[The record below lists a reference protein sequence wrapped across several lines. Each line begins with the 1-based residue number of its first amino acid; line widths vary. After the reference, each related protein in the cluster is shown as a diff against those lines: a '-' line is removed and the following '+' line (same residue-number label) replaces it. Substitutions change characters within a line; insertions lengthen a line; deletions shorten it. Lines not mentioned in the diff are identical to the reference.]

1 MCILLCLS
9 HLRFDLWWGNIARMV
24 NIFGKED
31 VRGKRG
37 DRGPIGPMG
46 STGVKGPQGKR
57 GESGKKG
64 DLGPIGPKGSTGAGG
79 PQGERGDPGT
89 SGIVD
94 LYNWLPSTVLE
105 NFQIDSEECC
115 FIIRKSGDDI
125 KKDKKGNI
133 VSWKSK
139 SNASLLDGY
148 VRFKRMAVIT
158 AQSQSFKSVTYFPDG
173 RGYLTL
179 EKSLFE
185 VKNVTLTSTYSF
197 ACVTFK
203 VIGNDADQYIVSNW
217 QPDQEQ
223 FVFREISVSKDEIRI
238 HGCVN
243 GEKDYFTIAHDTTI
257 WTTIFVEWSENSGNR
272 GTFDI
277 NNGEKKGTFIVKPST
292 ELLPSAAYIGGR
304 SDNSHYFNG
313 HISAVEWCSILEPEK
328 DCCFPNY
335 LKKLIMQSQYI
346 DDDNNEGSP
355 PVKLFKA

>member
-1 MCILLCLS
+1 
-9 HLRFDLWWGNIARMV
+9 MV

-46 STGVKGPQGKR
+46 STGPQ
-57 GESGKKG
+57 
-64 DLGPIGPKGSTGAGG
+64 G

-133 VSWKSK
+133 VTWKSK

-148 VRFKRMAVIT
+148 VRFKRTADIT
-158 AQSQSFKSVTYFPDG
+158 TQSQPLKSVSYFPDG

-179 EKSLFE
+179 KKSMFE
-185 VKNVTLTSTYSF
+185 VKNVSLTSTYSF

-203 VIGNDADQYIVSNW
+203 VIGNDVDQYIVSNW
-217 QPDQEQ
+217 QPHQDQ
-223 FVFREISVSKDEIRI
+223 FVFRGISASKDEIRI

-243 GEKDYFTIAHDTTI
+243 GEKDYFTIAHDTSI
-257 WTTIFVEWSENSGNR
+257 WTTIFVEWTENTGNR

-277 NNGEKKGTFIVKPST
+277 NDGEKKGTFIVKPST
-292 ELLPSAAYIGGR
+292 ELLPPTAYIGGR

-313 HISAVEWCSILEPEK
+313 YISAVEWCSILDPAK

-346 DDDNNEGSP
+346 DDDDKERIP
-355 PVKLFKA
+355 PNKILKIT

>member
-1 MCILLCLS
+1 
-9 HLRFDLWWGNIARMV
+9 MV

-46 STGVKGPQGKR
+46 STGPQ
-57 GESGKKG
+57 
-64 DLGPIGPKGSTGAGG
+64 G

-105 NFQIDSEECC
+105 NFQTDSEECC

-139 SNASLLDGY
+139 SNATLLGGF
-148 VRFKRMAVIT
+148 VRFKRTAAIT
-158 AQSQSFKSVTYFPDG
+158 TQSQSIKSATYFPDG

-179 EKSLFE
+179 EKSMFQ
-185 VKNVTLTSTYSF
+185 VKDVTLTSTYSF

-203 VIGNDADQYIVSNW
+203 VLGDALDQCVVSNW
-217 QPDQEQ
+217 QPQQDQY
-223 FVFREISVSKDEIRI
+223 VFRGISASKREIRI
-238 HGCVN
+238 YGCVN
-243 GEKDYFTIAHDTTI
+243 GKKDYFTINHDSTI
-257 WTTIFVEWSENSGNR
+257 WTTIFVEWTENVGNR

-277 NNGEKKGTFIVKPST
+277 NDGQKKGTFIVKPSSEFLAPT
-292 ELLPSAAYIGGR
+292 AYIGGR

-313 HISAVEWCSILEPEK
+313 YISAVEWCSVLDPAK

-335 LKKLIMQSQYI
+335 LKKLIIQSQYI
-346 DDDNNEGSP
+346 DDDGEERIP
-355 PVKLFKA
+355 PPKMIKIT

>member
-1 MCILLCLS
+1 
-9 HLRFDLWWGNIARMV
+9 MV

-46 STGVKGPQGKR
+46 STGAQGPQGPR
-57 GESGKKG
+57 GE
-64 DLGPIGPKGSTGAGG
+64 
-79 PQGERGDPGT
+79 PGT

-105 NFQIDSEECC
+105 NFQTDSEECC

-125 KKDKKGNI
+125 KKDRKGNI

-148 VRFKRMAVIT
+148 VRFKRT
-158 AQSQSFKSVTYFPDG
+158 ADISTQSLPLKTVSYFPDG

-179 EKSLFE
+179 EKSMFK
-185 VKNVTLTSTYSF
+185 VNNVTLTSTYSL

-203 VIGNDADQYIVSNW
+203 VVGDDEDQCILSNW
-217 QPDQEQ
+217 QPHQDQY
-223 FVFREISVSKDEIRI
+223 VFRGISASKGEIRI
-238 HGCVN
+238 YGCVN
-243 GEKDYFTIAHDTTI
+243 GKKDYFTVSHDTTI
-257 WTTIFVEWSENSGNR
+257 WTTIFVEWTENA

-277 NNGEKKGTFIVKPST
+277 NDGEKKGTFTVKPST
-292 ELLPSAAYIGGR
+292 FLLAPTAYIGGR

-313 HISAVEWCSILEPEK
+313 HLSAVEWCSILDVAE

-346 DDDNNEGSP
+346 EDDNNEGGP
-355 PVKLFKA
+355 PHKKSRDQST